1 MNVQRFRRL
10 WAKLKCTM
18 PMQPQ
23 LFLSRGKLASAVWI
37 ISCQD
42 YGHLLFED
50 GEPLTFAE
58 FMEGMM
64 TLRGSNQTTVKD
76 SPERVLE
83 ADSRQV

>member
-10 WAKLKCTM
+10 LVKLKRTM
-18 PMQPQ
+18 PIATP
-23 LFLSRGKLASAVWI
+23 AVSFSSWEVG
-37 ISCQD
+37 ISCED

-76 SPERVLE
+76 SRERN
-83 ADSRQV
+83 S

>member
-1 MNVQRFRRL
+1 
-10 WAKLKCTM
+10 M

-23 LFLSRGKLASAVWI
+23 LFLSHRGS
-37 ISCQD
+37 QD

-76 SPERVLE
+76 SRERVFE
-83 ADSRQV
+83 ETDSRQV